1 MNAALMPQLDSTFS
15 ALSDSTRRAI
25 VARLA
30 SGETSLS
37 DLAEPFDMS
46 LTAVSKH
53 LRVLSDAGL
62 VDVEKRGRTRHCR
75 LRGAPI
81 KEAVDWLS
89 KYEAFWIDRFDALA
103 RHLANED
110 TQK

>member
-1 MNAALMPQLDSTFS
+1 MVAPDMPQLDATFA
-15 ALSDSTRRAI
+15 ALSDGTRRAI

-30 SGETSLS
+30 EGETSLS

-62 VDVEKRGRTRHCR
+62 VDIEKRGRTRHCR

-103 RHLANED
+103 RHLAKESE
-110 TQK
+110 K